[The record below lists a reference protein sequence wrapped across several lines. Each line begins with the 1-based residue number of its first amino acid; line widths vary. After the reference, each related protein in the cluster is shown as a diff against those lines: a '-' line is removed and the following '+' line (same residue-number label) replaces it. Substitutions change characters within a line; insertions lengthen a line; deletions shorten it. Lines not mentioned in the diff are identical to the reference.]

1 MITII
6 CALKLLNCHL
16 VFRNCII
23 DIYRFL
29 QSVEGSLIVLYSFK
43 LEIDMCDQ
51 KPMHHVAKSQR
62 AIVMNFANSFWHQ
75 IKFQFNF
82 LVHITFRNNFLQI
95 LGNKCIIFY
104 KEYRKHPNNIFTL
117 YFPSISHY
125 DLIDFHLSQFVLFSF
140 V

>member
-1 MITII
+1 
-6 CALKLLNCHL
+6 
-16 VFRNCII
+16 
-23 DIYRFL
+23 
-29 QSVEGSLIVLYSFK
+29 
-43 LEIDMCDQ
+43 MCDK

-117 YFPSISHY
+117 YFPSTSHY